1 MSGPIQAKP
10 DQCAYARGRMI
21 LSYVPGYQSKVFE
34 ENEKS
39 PKLFSQWY
47 SSGIGIPTMKQT
59 RTHEPAGGDVRDDPD
74 SHVRNAHQP

>member
-1 MSGPIQAKP
+1 MGE
-10 DQCAYARGRMI
+10 
-21 LSYVPGYQSKVFE
+21 VPLWGIEFRVQGAGCRCKAGYQSKVFE
-34 ENEKS
+34 KNEKS

>member
-1 MSGPIQAKP
+1 MDGGTSF
-10 DQCAYARGRMI
+10 
-21 LSYVPGYQSKVFE
+21 SGYQSKVFE